1 MAVLTGE
8 GDRVKDVVD
17 RILASRDRLFVERAG
32 APVAVILSAR
42 ELEGLQYTIDLLSEP
57 RTVRRILE
65 GEAALQ
71 GGNLYM
77 GEELAALDPDARFV
91 ARAVTGGVVLAAAMR
106 SGGGHRWDLV
116 ASVPARKALD
126 DLQFHVADAVRRF
139 IFGLMLNDP
148 VGSGVEL
155 HGFLARRVAA
165 RIETA
170 LVIYRLD
177 SVKHVVRLV
186 EIMNVGGIVG
196 QRESRRW

>member
-1 MAVLTGE
+1 MAVLAGE
-8 GDRVKDVVD
+8 ADSVKDVVD
-17 RILASRDRLFVERAG
+17 RLLSSRDRLVVERDGTPA
-32 APVAVILSAR
+32 AVFLSAR

-116 ASVPARKALD
+116 ASVPSRKALD

-139 IFGLMLNDP
+139 IFGQMLNDP
-148 VGSGVEL
+148 VGYGVEL
-155 HGFLARRVAA
+155 HGFLARRLASRV
-165 RIETA
+165 ETA

-186 EIMNVGGIVG
+186 EVLNVGGIVG
-196 QRESRRW
+196 QHESRRW

>member
-1 MAVLTGE
+1 MAVVTGE
-8 GDRVKDVVD
+8 GDNLKDVVD
-17 RILASRDRLFVERAG
+17 RVLSARDRLYIERAG
-32 APVAVILSAR
+32 QPVAAVISAR
-42 ELEGLQYTIDLLSEP
+42 ELEGLEYTIDLLSEP

-71 GGNLYM
+71 GGKLYM

-106 SGGGHRWDLV
+106 SGGGSRWDLV

-139 IFGLMLNDP
+139 IFGQMLNDP
-148 VGSGVEL
+148 IGCGVEL
-155 HGFLARRVAA
+155 HGFLSRRLASRV
-165 RIETA
+165 ETA

-177 SVKHVVRLV
+177 SVKHVARLV
-186 EIMNVGGIVG
+186 EVLNVGGLVG
-196 QRESRRW
+196 HHETRHW

>member
-1 MAVLTGE
+1 MAVVTGE
-8 GDRVKDVVD
+8 GDNLKDVVD
-17 RILASRDRLFVERAG
+17 RVLSARDRLYIERAG
-32 APVAVILSAR
+32 QPVAAVISAR
-42 ELEGLQYTIDLLSEP
+42 ELEGLEYTIDLLSEP

-106 SGGGHRWDLV
+106 SGGGSRWDLV

-139 IFGLMLNDP
+139 IFGQMLNDP
-148 VGSGVEL
+148 IGCGVEL
-155 HGFLARRVAA
+155 HGFLSRRLAS

-177 SVKHVVRLV
+177 SVKHIVRLV
-186 EIMNVGGIVG
+186 EVLNVGGLVG
-196 QRESRRW
+196 HHETRHW

>member
-1 MAVLTGE
+1 M
-8 GDRVKDVVD
+8 
-17 RILASRDRLFVERAG
+17 
-32 APVAVILSAR
+32 
-42 ELEGLQYTIDLLSEP
+42 
-57 RTVRRILE
+57 RRILE

-106 SGGGHRWDLV
+106 SGGGSRWDLV

-139 IFGLMLNDP
+139 IFGQMLNDP
-148 VGSGVEL
+148 AGYGVEL
-155 HGFLARRVAA
+155 RGFLARRLAA
-165 RIETA
+165 RVETA

-186 EIMNVGGIVG
+186 EVLTYRRCRRPT
-196 QRESRRW
+196 REPSLVVAGDGARACEA

>member
-1 MAVLTGE
+1 MATLAGE
-8 GDRVKDVVD
+8 GDNVKDIVD
-17 RILASRDRLFVERAG
+17 RLLSSRDRLYVERAG
-32 APVAVILSAR
+32 APVAAFVSAR
-42 ELEGLQYTIDLLSEP
+42 ELEGLEYTIDLLSEP
-57 RTVRRILE
+57 KTVRRILE

-77 GEELAALDPDARFV
+77 GAELAALDPDARFV

-139 IFGLMLNDP
+139 VFGPMLNDP
-148 VGSGVEL
+148 AGCGVEL
-155 HGFLARRVAA
+155 HGFLARRLASRV
-165 RIETA
+165 ETA

-186 EIMNVGGIVG
+186 EVLNIGGFVG
-196 QRESRRW
+196 QQETRRW